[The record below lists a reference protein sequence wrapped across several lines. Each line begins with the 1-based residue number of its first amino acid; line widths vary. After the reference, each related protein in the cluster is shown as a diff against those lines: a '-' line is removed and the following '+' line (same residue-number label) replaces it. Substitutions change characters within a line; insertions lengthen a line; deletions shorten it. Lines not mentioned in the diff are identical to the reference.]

1 MFELKIGI
9 IVYSQTGNTFSAVE
23 QLQKKL
29 SKNGHN
35 AYIERLKPLNPDKIK
50 PGTENIK
57 YKEVPDLTK
66 YEGYIFA
73 GPVHALSISAGLQS
87 YLNEIHSLDN
97 KKTACLITKGLPF
110 NWTGGNR
117 ALNQLKRLVKSKEGE
132 YIAGGIIN
140 WMNYKRKKDIEKVTA
155 KISSSF

>member
-1 MFELKIGI
+1 LI
-9 IVYSQTGNTFSAVE
+9 IRRQ
-23 QLQKKL
+23 
-29 SKNGHN
+29 
-35 AYIERLKPLNPDKIK
+35 P
-50 PGTENIK
+50 
-57 YKEVPDLTK
+57 
-66 YEGYIFA
+66 
-73 GPVHALSISAGLQS
+73 
-87 YLNEIHSLDN
+87 
-97 KKTACLITKGLPF
+97 KGLPF

>member
-1 MFELKIGI
+1 
-9 IVYSQTGNTFSAVE
+9 VVE

-29 SKNGHN
+29 SKKGHN
-35 AYIERLKPLNPDKIK
+35 AYIERLKPLDQDEIK
-50 PGTENIK
+50 NGDENIK
-57 YKEVPDLTK
+57 YKETHDLAK

-73 GPVHALSISAGLQS
+73 GPVHAFSISVGLKS

-117 ALNQLKRLVKSKEGE
+117 ALNQLIKLVKSKDGQ
-132 YIAGGIIN
+132 YIAGGIVN
-140 WMNYKRKKDIEKVTA
+140 WIKFKRQKDIEEVTA